1 MQKYK
6 ENRRLI
12 KVNCDHCG
20 NSYEKPETEYLRNV
34 RLNRKSFCSRECTG
48 LHFVEKTIL
57 SKDSKEKSRLST
69 IERNKLKSFNP
80 FKFYLKCAKSRFKEC
95 NLTLEDLKEQWD
107 IQNGICIYS
116 GISLI
121 LNSHINK
128 KKDIIHLASLD
139 RIDSSLGYIK
149 GNIQYVSQS
158 INYMKH
164 TMSHEETLLV
174 CKLITKNYLTKGF
187 PLD

>member
-57 SKDSKEKSRLST
+57 SKDSKEKSRL
-69 IERNKLKSFNP
+69 R
-80 FKFYLKCAKSRFKEC
+80 
-95 NLTLEDLKEQWD
+95 
-107 IQNGICIYS
+107 
-116 GISLI
+116 
-121 LNSHINK
+121 
-128 KKDIIHLASLD
+128 
-139 RIDSSLGYIK
+139 
-149 GNIQYVSQS
+149 
-158 INYMKH
+158 M
-164 TMSHEETLLV
+164 
-174 CKLITKNYLTKGF
+174 
-187 PLD
+187 